1 MKQLL
6 LLISYFM
13 VVSLQAQTIT
23 FTGAIDSNWNNANN
37 WSLITLPGITH
48 DVVIPNGKSVI
59 LNMNANIASIQLAG
73 TANLTI
79 QGNLSIASA
88 SSVSSQST
96 VTWTGGNLSGGGTL
110 NNLGNMMILPAGG
123 KQILGGTTLN
133 NSGTITE
140 DTDWHIEIV
149 DGVLNNLASGTI
161 ELKNSFSNIGG
172 GTGTGSHVFNNA
184 GLVKKTGVNTSIIS
198 AELHN
203 TGTISVE
210 SGTVQLNNAQTVL
223 TGGTYNVAASC
234 NMIWFSTLTLSGN
247 IGGNLAGDINWSGI
261 VNVPVAANF
270 NFSGNGTFNWGNGR
284 LTGGGILTNSSILS
298 MTGAYFG
305 TKYIENGTT
314 LVNAGTIRI
323 STDWSLDITNGT
335 LNNLASG
342 VIDFQISP
350 LQILGTGSGS
360 HVINNAGLIKKTLGT
375 GMATIFA
382 ELHNTGTISVEMGYI
397 DIHNPLSTYNGG
409 NYNVATDCYLFNY
422 ETVTCSGVLTGV
434 VDGRINW
441 VSDINVPVATTFNFS
456 GNGMINWAAGA
467 IKGGGTLTN
476 LGILELSGGWVG
488 NRFITESTTLLNAN
502 TIKVTSDQTVVMNG
516 GTINNA
522 VNATFDVQL
531 SGVLAAGTG
540 INTINN
546 FGILKKSA
554 STGTYNIGATVNNSG
569 SIESSA
575 GVLAFSVLNNTI
587 TGTVEGSGAI
597 QVPTAA
603 NFTNNGIFAPGG
615 EPGTLVLIGNY
626 ESTANTRLQVQ
637 LYGLTQGTQ
646 YDYMLIQSNAVLD
659 GTIVPELYFDPAIG
673 DSFTIASTWGTIT
686 SCSLASTATANYGGQ
701 TYTFSVGCLDDNKV
715 ILTLTSKVLANE
727 NFIALDQQMVL
738 APNPATNFITLRND
752 GSISWNDAVITD
764 CSGRII
770 KTIKLNN
777 TQRDQEIRID
787 GFAAGHYFMKINSDD
802 NSIVKRFIVQ

>member
-13 VVSLQAQTIT
+13 VVSLQAQTNT

-37 WSLITLPGITH
+37 WSLITLPSITH

-110 NNLGNMMILPAGG
+110 NNLGNMMILPAGS

-223 TGGTYNVAASC
+223 TGGTYNTSAGTALV
-234 NMIWFSTLTLSGN
+234 WGSTETVSGN
-247 IGGNLAGDINWSGI
+247 LTGNILGEMHWSGT

-270 NFSGNGTFNWGNGR
+270 AFSGNGLFNWGNGH
-284 LTGGGILTNSSILS
+284 LTGGGILTNNSLLQL
-298 MTGAYFG
+298 TGAYYG

-314 LVNAGTIRI
+314 FNNAATIRI
-323 STDWSLDITNGT
+323 TNDWSLDITNGT
-335 LNNLASG
+335 LNNLPSG
-342 VIDFQISP
+342 TIDVQTSA
-350 LQILGTGSGS
+350 QILGTGAGS
-360 HVINNAGLIKKTLGT
+360 HVINNAGTIKKTLGI
-375 GMATIFA
+375 GSFGILAA
-382 ELHNTGTISVEMGYI
+382 LNNTGTLSVESGSMTVQ
-397 DIHNPLSTYNGG
+397 NALSTYLGG
-409 NYNVATDCYLFNY
+409 TYNVSAGCYLFNGLPI
-422 ETVTCSGVLTGV
+422 TASGILTGV
-434 VDGRINW
+434 VEGGINW
-441 VSDINVPVATTFNFS
+441 TSDIIIPVATTFNFT
-456 GNGMINWAAGA
+456 GNGTINWAAGS

-476 LGILELSGGWVG
+476 LGTLELSGGWVG
-488 NRFITESTTLLNAN
+488 NRFLSESTTIINAN
-502 TIKVTSDQTVVMNG
+502 TMLMTSDQTVTMNG
-516 GTINNA
+516 GTINNLA
-522 VNATFDVQL
+522 NATIDIRFP
-531 SGVLAAGTG
+531 GALAAGTG
-540 INTINN
+540 TNILNN
-546 FGILKKSA
+546 FGLLKKSA
-554 STGTYNIGATVNNSG
+554 STGTYSIGATVNNTG
-569 SIESSA
+569 IIESSV
-575 GVLAFSVLNNTI
+575 GMISFGNLNNTL
-587 TGTVEGSGAI
+587 TGTVRGIGTI
-597 QVPTAA
+597 QVASSG
-603 NFTNNGIFAPGG
+603 NFINDGIFTPGG
-615 EPGTLVLIGNY
+615 EPGVLTIVGNY
-626 ESTANTRLQVQ
+626 QSTANTRLQVQ
-637 LYGLTQGTQ
+637 LYGLTQGTE
-646 YDYMLIQSNAVLD
+646 YDAMTIQSNAVMA

-673 DSFTIASTWGTIT
+673 ATFVVANTWGTIT
-686 SCSLASTATANYGGQ
+686 SCALGNTATADYGGQ
-701 TYTFSVGCLDDNKV
+701 TYTFSVGCQDDNKV

-727 NFIALDQQMVL
+727 NFTALDQQMVL
-738 APNPATNFITLRND
+738 APNPATNFITLRNN
-752 GSISWNDAVITD
+752 SPISWNDVVITD

-777 TQRDQEIRID
+777 TQHDYEIRID
-787 GFAAGHYFMKINSDD
+787 GFGAGQYFMKINSDD
-802 NSIVKRFIVQ
+802 NSIVKRFIVR